1 MELRGLGGDKIFSV
15 SEINSAVKELLAAA
29 FPQVTVKGEVSGL
42 RTAASGHIYFDLK
55 DQDSVIAAVFFKG
68 YAASSPVKLADGL
81 LVTVQAEVGCYVKQG
96 RYQLIVKSVQSQ
108 SLGELHLAFERL
120 KEKLAKEGLFEQSR
134 KRPLPEFPRKVGVVT
149 SPSGAAVRDIISVLR
164 RRNSGL
170 EVLVAPSL
178 VQGEGAKEQIAQAIA
193 DLNANFPDLD
203 VLLVG
208 RGGGSMEDL
217 WAFNEEIVARA
228 IAASKIPVI
237 SCVGHETDF
246 TIADFVADLRAPT
259 PSAAAELVSR
269 SRGEMS
275 ARLGAA
281 ETRLLQAL
289 RVFYERT
296 AGRYGRLLGTKM
308 FRSPEFLWLE
318 REQTLD
324 SLREELLRAIDS
336 RCGDL
341 EARLNL
347 ASARLSA
354 LSPKAVLGRGF
365 AIVRGPDGTVLK
377 DSAGVKE
384 HDAVRVQLHS
394 GGLDCEV
401 KKVF

>member
-1 MELRGLGGDKIFSV
+1 M
-15 SEINSAVKELLAAA
+15 
-29 FPQVTVKGEVSGL
+29 
-42 RTAASGHIYFDLK
+42 
-55 DQDSVIAAVFFKG
+55 
-68 YAASSPVKLADGL
+68 
-81 LVTVQAEVGCYVKQG
+81 
-96 RYQLIVKSVQSQ
+96 
-108 SLGELHLAFERL
+108 
-120 KEKLAKEGLFEQSR
+120 FEQSR
-134 KRPLPEFPRKVGVVT
+134 KRPLPEFPRRIGVVT

-170 EVLVAPSL
+170 EILLAPAL

-193 DLNANFPDLD
+193 DLNKNSPELD

-275 ARLGAA
+275 ARLSAA
-281 ETRLLQAL
+281 ETRLMQAL

-296 AGRYGRLLGTKM
+296 AGRYGRILSNRV
-308 FRSPEFLWLE
+308 FRQPEFLWQE
-318 REQTLD
+318 RAQTLD
-324 SLREELLRAIDS
+324 SLREELLRRLQAKTEYAEK
-336 RCGDL
+336 RL
-341 EARLNL
+341 ALAAARL
-347 ASARLSA
+347 AA
-354 LSPKAVLGRGF
+354 LNPKAVLGRGF
-365 AIVRGPDGTVLK
+365 AIVRGPDGAILK
-377 DSAGVKE
+377 HSKNVREND
-384 HDAVRVQLHS
+384 RVQVQLYS

-401 KKVF
+401 KKLI